1 MKKYALILMAVM
13 LLAAVS
19 AVYSA
24 DFEDS
29 TVPGLNMTTDIDAAF
44 NASQSES
51 KPVVIIF
58 DQESC
63 VYCDMLKEQVLSNAD
78 VQKELNGNYVVL
90 MVDVNKNPDF
100 AAKYDV
106 VGTPI
111 IKFVDS
117 NGKLIDGI
125 DGFVG
130 SDEFIKELKEI

>member
-1 MKKYALILMAVM
+1 
-13 LLAAVS
+13 
-19 AVYSA
+19 
-24 DFEDS
+24 
-29 TVPGLNMTTDIDAAF
+29 MTTDIDAAF